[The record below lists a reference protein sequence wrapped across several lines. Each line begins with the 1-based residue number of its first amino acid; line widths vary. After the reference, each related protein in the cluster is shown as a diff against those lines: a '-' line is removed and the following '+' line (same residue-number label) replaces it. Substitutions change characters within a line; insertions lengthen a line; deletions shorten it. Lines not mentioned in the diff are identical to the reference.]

1 MSRRASRQWVQPQ
14 DPTPSTG
21 RFSPE
26 FLLSSE
32 SRSQASTSSSK
43 EAQGVLTWMSFSL
56 RASPGSATAWQ
67 ASRYRSHGI
76 TQAEASALQACGM
89 ETSSDAGFSLQYED
103 GTAAQCDGYLVPHS
117 PCIVDDGEFGAL
129 RKDRVHRLAVPQLAY
144 VAWVEEQLEEM
155 LDTLQQRMDMQQR
168 ALEQRLERL
177 LGDKCAQVEQHCR
190 ERIQDVEESYH
201 SRQTEMKKELE
212 DVKEFL
218 STSLRQIESNV
229 AALERRSMSD
239 SSSLYSLTL
248 AHAAHAHKAEEHTY
262 KIESLM
268 WSLSQADHR
277 FGLLEEASRQ
287 SLAKDN
293 HTDLIMENWQ
303 QDIIQQVGRCVDR
316 LDKVER
322 LISSTGPGGT
332 GMPRGESTE
341 RRGRDR
347 SADSDSLINLF

>member
-1 MSRRASRQWVQPQ
+1 MRCLAERAAPEWVQPQ

-67 ASRYRSHGI
+67 ASTYRSHGI
-76 TQAEASALQACGM
+76 TQAEASALQASSM
-89 ETSSDAGFSLQYED
+89 ETSSDAGFSLHYED
-103 GTAAQCDGYLVPHS
+103 GTAGQCDGYLVPHS

-190 ERIQDVEESYH
+190 ERIQDVQESH
-201 SRQTEMKKELE
+201 RSRQTEMKKELE

-218 STSLRQIESNV
+218 TTSLRQIESNV

-239 SSSLYSLTL
+239 SESLYSLTL
-248 AHAAHAHKAEEHTY
+248 ANAHKAEEHTY

-268 WSLSQADHR
+268 GSLNQADHR

-287 SLAKDN
+287 SSEALRALAQDN

-303 QDIIQQVGRCVDR
+303 QDIIQQVDRCVDR
-316 LDKVER
+316 LNKVER
-322 LISSTGPGGT
+322 LISPTGPGST
-332 GMPRGESTE
+332 GVPHGE
-341 RRGRDR
+341 
-347 SADSDSLINLF
+347 